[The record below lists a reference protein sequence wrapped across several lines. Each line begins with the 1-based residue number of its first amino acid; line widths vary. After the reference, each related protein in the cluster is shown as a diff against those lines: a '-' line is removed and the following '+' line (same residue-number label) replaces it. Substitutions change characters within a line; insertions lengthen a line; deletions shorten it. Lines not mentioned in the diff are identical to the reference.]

1 MKGIRGR
8 IQDSGFR
15 IQDSGFRIQDSGFR
29 IQDSGFRNKVIVFES
44 NSNSILNF

>member
-1 MKGIRGR
+1 MKGSRG
-8 IQDSGFR
+8 R